1 MIHSSINNQD
11 DENDDNNNINQ
22 NDDDDQQQNSA
33 ILDQPL
39 TVAIDQQQQQQQ
51 QSVMVDIDNNKL
63 DHQEYKTFLKLHKLV
78 QGVSYKNIIASYL
91 GSFLSI
97 CFFVFINVA
106 QPIILTNSLNIPDD
120 KTGQASGNLSFANE
134 LVILIV
140 SHCWGITSDR
150 IGRKYVYCIGM
161 VLIGMGLIVYPFA
174 NSFGLL
180 ILFRLIFALGAAACS
195 SMLSAVLADYVIF
208 QDRGKA
214 SGILGFSAGGGA
226 VLGSLVLLK
235 LPSFF
240 QSVIPNFSIT
250 HAAQLTFCLT
260 GGLAFIGA
268 VILFFGLQNKKH
280 CKTHT
285 HERNS
290 IKIAIE
296 GIAAGKKPVL
306 SLAYGSG
313 FIARGDSAIA
323 TTFLSLWIYQYALS
337 TNGGNKADALSQSG
351 TISGVAQTC
360 GLFFALIAGVLC
372 DKLNRVFAMILLSSI
387 GCLGYFLLSF
397 SSNPLS
403 TEFFIAACIIGCA
416 ETGMVVSST
425 ALVAQESPPEYRGSV
440 SGFFSQCGSIG
451 ILIASKVGGEFFDR
465 WNGFP
470 FVLFGALSGVL
481 SLWGLIVFI
490 FTQCKTK
497 RSSNP
502 IKSFFLNFV
511 SNDDKEVS
519 NQKYLDS
526 IQNPLLSE

>member
-1 MIHSSINNQD
+1 MSSSINNQD
-11 DENDDNNNINQ
+11 
-22 NDDDDQQQNSA
+22 NDDDLRQYINNNGDDNSSTCSSVYECDNDHHHQPEQQQQNSA
-33 ILDQPL
+33 ILDQPNL
-39 TVAIDQQQQQQQ
+39 TTTEQEDNRQIDIETTENA
-51 QSVMVDIDNNKL
+51 VKA
-63 DHQEYKTFLKLHKLV
+63 DHHEYKSFLKLHKLNL
-78 QGVSYKNIIASYL
+78 GVSYKNIIASYL

-106 QPIILTNSLNIPDD
+106 QPLILTNSLNIPDD

-150 IGRKYVYCIGM
+150 IGRKWVYCIGM
-161 VLIGMGLIVYPFA
+161 TLIGVGLTIYPFA

-180 ILFRLIFALGAAACS
+180 ILFRLVFALGAAACS

-226 VLGSLVLLK
+226 VLGSLALLK

-240 QSVIPNFSIT
+240 QSVIPNFSVT

-260 GGLAFIGA
+260 GALAFIGA
-268 VILFFGLQNKKH
+268 VILFFSLQNKSK
-280 CKTHT
+280 CKSHT

-337 TNGGNKADALSQSG
+337 TNGGNKTDALSQSG

-360 GLFFALIAGVLC
+360 GLFFALVAGVLC

-403 TEFFIAACIIGCA
+403 TQFFVAACIIGCA

-451 ILIASKVGGEFFDR
+451 ILIASKVGGEFFDK

-470 FVLFGALSGVL
+470 FIMFGVLSGVL
-481 SLWGLIVFI
+481 SLWGAIVFI
-490 FTQCKTK
+490 CTQCKRN
-497 RSSNP
+497 RSESP
-502 IKSFFLNFV
+502 LKSFFFKLY
-511 SNDDKEVS
+511 
-519 NQKYLDS
+519 QK
-526 IQNPLLSE
+526 